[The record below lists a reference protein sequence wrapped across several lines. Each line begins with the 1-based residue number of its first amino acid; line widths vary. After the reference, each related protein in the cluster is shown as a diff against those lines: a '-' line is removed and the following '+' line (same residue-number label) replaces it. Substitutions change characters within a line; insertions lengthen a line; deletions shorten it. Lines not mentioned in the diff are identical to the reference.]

1 MKVILL
7 LAISMF
13 SINIHAAQKMSADA
27 VEIFQVLS
35 HHQVVE
41 CMRDVPQMVNV
52 SVEKVV
58 ARCPGCNTY
67 TITGSEVGI
76 DTPRREKTTI
86 TIKGRAVPGIFNRF
100 IQLYTCD
107 IKQ

>member
-13 SINIHAAQKMSADA
+13 SINIQAAEKMSADA
-27 VEIFQVLS
+27 VEMFQVLS

-41 CMRDVPQMVNV
+41 CMRNVPQMVNV
-52 SVEKVV
+52 SVEKTV

-67 TITGSEVGI
+67 KITGSEVGI
-76 DTPRREKTTI
+76 DTPRREKTAI
-86 TIKGRAVPGIFNRF
+86 IIKGRAVPGTFNRF
-100 IQLYTCD
+100 VQLYTCD